1 MKKAFLLFSL
11 LITLTT
17 HADILG
23 EYSFVGTLGDKIQV
37 ELRFAVDGNEIAIGE
52 VYYPKAKNPAP
63 ILIVGQPTVDG
74 WYYMRE
80 FQSDGTVTGILSFK
94 IEGEDTADGPHISE
108 GTWSNPKTGKEL
120 PMKHFELVSTSVDVP
135 KYFDYEDPQ
144 NIGREYAYS
153 IWNPRYNSM
162 MGGNVLFRG
171 AGKYKLH
178 FEVSNCPGNMAEG
191 KSAPD
196 RPAVLGETTHDWFN
210 YENVNDCGYSFSAYF
225 FKKFVVL
232 KTISGPDTV
241 GCFGNGV
248 TFDGVYIKVRQ

>member
-74 WYYMRE
+74 WYYLRE

-144 NIGREYAYS
+144 NI
-153 IWNPRYNSM
+153 
-162 MGGNVLFRG
+162 
-171 AGKYKLH
+171 
-178 FEVSNCPGNMAEG
+178 EVSNCPGNMAEG

-248 TFDGVYIKVRQ
+248 TFDGVYIKVKQ